1 MKTIS
6 PAPAVEPGG
15 AWAPWRCSYCG
26 AALLPHGE
34 GLRCPDEDRWFGT
47 DGGVHRLLPA
57 ERRRALQPFL
67 ELYQRVRRDEGWRAE
82 RGLPRVPPGHPR
94 ARLWA
99 GRAARFERGVSLA
112 AHALSSPRWDVLEVG
127 AGCAWVSAQLVERG
141 HRVAAVDVNLDPF
154 DGLRAA
160 DRLLDAPERLA
171 RGEAEMG
178 ELPLAPS
185 SFDLV
190 VAAGSLHYAHDLP
203 RTLVELRRVTRK
215 GGLLLVLD
223 SPTYRR
229 RPDGEAMVAD
239 RMKALE
245 RRYRLPI
252 PRESQSSYL
261 VLGELR
267 GAFGSAGWALEVH
280 GWPGRVREGLR
291 DVVEVLRHGR
301 RTARFP
307 ILLARRDG

>member
-1 MKTIS
+1 VKNPS
-6 PAPAVEPGG
+6 PLPTVEPGG

-34 GLRCPDEDRWFGT
+34 GLRCLEEDRWFGT

-57 ERRRALQPFL
+57 ERRRALQAFL
-67 ELYQRVRRDEGWRAE
+67 ELYQRARRDEGWRAE
-82 RGLPRVPPGHPR
+82 RGLPSVPPGHPN
-94 ARLWA
+94 AQLWA
-99 GRAARFERGVSLA
+99 GRAARFERGLSLA
-112 AHALSSPRWDVLEVG
+112 APALATPRWDVLEVG

-141 HRVAAVDVNLDPF
+141 HRVAAIDVNLDPF

-160 DRLLDAPERLA
+160 GRLLDAPERLA
-171 RGEAEMG
+171 RAEAEMD
-178 ELPLAPS
+178 ELPLAAGAI
-185 SFDLV
+185 DLV
-190 VAAGSLHYAHDLP
+190 VASGSLHYTHDLP
-203 RTLVELRRVTRK
+203 RTLVELRRVTRR

-239 RMKALE
+239 RMQALE
-245 RRYRLPI
+245 RRYGMTI

-267 GAFGSAGWALEVH
+267 GAFGSAGWTLEVH
-280 GWPGRVREGLR
+280 GWPGRTREALR
-291 DVVEVLRHGR
+291 DGVEILRHGR

>member
-1 MKTIS
+1 MK
-6 PAPAVEPGG
+6 APSATPTVEPGG

-47 DGGVHRLLPA
+47 DDGVHRLLPA
-57 ERRRALQPFL
+57 DRRRALQPFL
-67 ELYQRVRRDEGWRAE
+67 ELYQRTRRDEGWRAE

-94 ARLWA
+94 AKLWA
-99 GRAARFERGVSLA
+99 GRAARFERARSLA
-112 AHALSSPRWDVLEVG
+112 GQVLPTARWDVLEVG

-141 HRVAAVDVNLDPF
+141 HRVAAIDVNLDPF

-171 RGEAEMG
+171 RGEAEMD
-178 ELPLAPS
+178 ELPLAAS

-190 VAAGSLHYAHDLP
+190 VASGSLHYAHDLP
-203 RTLVELRRVTRK
+203 STLVELRRVTRR

-245 RRYRLPI
+245 RRYGLPI

-267 GAFGSAGWALEVH
+267 GVFGSAGWTLEVH
-280 GWPGRVREGLR
+280 GWPGRLREALR
-291 DVVEVLRHGR
+291 DVLEIARHGR

>member
-1 MKTIS
+1 M
-6 PAPAVEPGG
+6 
-15 AWAPWRCSYCG
+15 
-26 AALLPHGE
+26 
-34 GLRCPDEDRWFGT
+34 
-47 DGGVHRLLPA
+47 
-57 ERRRALQPFL
+57 
-67 ELYQRVRRDEGWRAE
+67 
-82 RGLPRVPPGHPR
+82 
-94 ARLWA
+94 
-99 GRAARFERGVSLA
+99 
-112 AHALSSPRWDVLEVG
+112 
-127 AGCAWVSAQLVERG
+127 
-141 HRVAAVDVNLDPF
+141 AAVDVNLDPY
-154 DGLRAA
+154 DGLRAV

-171 RGEAEMG
+171 RAEAEME

-190 VAAGSLHYAHDLP
+190 LASGSLHYVHHLP
-203 RTLVELRRVTRK
+203 RALVELRRVTRK

-229 RPDGEAMVAD
+229 RQDGEAMVAD

-245 RRYRLPI
+245 RRYGLPI

-267 GAFGSAGWALEVH
+267 GAFSSAGWTLEVH
-280 GWPGRVREGLR
+280 DWPGRLREALR
-291 DVVEVLRHGR
+291 DAAEIARHGR